1 MLDPTVEKL
10 ISDHSF
16 VNYCLSKSAEDSTFW
31 DRWLE
36 QNPEHREVT
45 DKARQMV
52 LLLVDQPTEDEFQIE
67 RTRLLNHI
75 TAFNEQHK
83 PRVRRLWKAAV
94 AAATILL
101 VGAISYQVWMHR
113 QDSQL
118 ANTSNIDWVAQHV
131 PDKKMMHVALA
142 DGTTVKLFPG
152 SNFSYPAAF
161 QDSIREVKLD
171 GGGFF
176 EVKHNAEK
184 PFIIHTDELA
194 VRVMGTSFNMQAYTT
209 DNQTKVALF
218 NGKVLIEHQGKQQT
232 LSPGQAFVWDKKS
245 QSAQVESFDVAQE
258 RQVSNGLVV
267 FEHASY
273 EEVARQLTRKY
284 GVKWQSDI
292 AVQIQFSGTIHQE
305 SLEDVLNHLTYTTD
319 YRFTLQQDTVRV
331 QQN

>member
-16 VNYCLSKSAEDSTFW
+16 VNYCLSKSAEDSAFW
-31 DRWLE
+31 HRWLE

-75 TAFNEQHK
+75 TAFNEQQK

-101 VGAISYQVWMHR
+101 VGPISYQVWMHR
-113 QDSQL
+113 QDSHL
-118 ANTSNIDWVAQHV
+118 VTSSNIEWVAQHV

-142 DGTTVKLFPG
+142 DGTLVKLFPG
-152 SNFSYPAAF
+152 SNFSYPETF
-161 QDSIREVKLD
+161 LDSLREVRLD

-176 EVKHNAEK
+176 EVQHDEDI
-184 PFIIHTDELA
+184 PFVIHTAELS
-194 VRVMGTSFNMQAYTT
+194 VRVLGTSFNLQAYDT

-218 NGKVLIEHQGKQQT
+218 HGKVLIAHNGQEKY
-232 LSPGQAFVWDKKS
+232 LSPGQAYVWDKNT
-245 QSAQVESFDVAQE
+245 QSGQIESFDVAQE
-258 RQVSNGLVV
+258 RQVSDGLLV
-267 FEHASY
+267 FDHAGY
-273 EEVARQLTRKY
+273 DEVARQITRKY
-284 GVKWQSDI
+284 GVKWKTD
-292 AVQIQFSGTIHQE
+292 VPVKIQFSGTIDQE
-305 SLEDVLNHLTYTTD
+305 SLQDVLNHLTYTTD
-319 YRFTLQQDTVRV
+319 YRFTLRQDTVHV